1 MTKHV
6 DKVMTFM
13 KLQHDIEVWLEEK
26 AEKISRLSP
35 VSEDSEK
42 AKSQLAIAKVGNISI
57 CSPLVVDSKLFTV
70 GGYREK
76 RCIYLSGFL

>member
-13 KLQHDIEVWLEEK
+13 KLQDDVEVWLEEK
-26 AEKISRLSP
+26 AEKIGRLSP

-42 AKSQLAIAKVGNISI
+42 AKSQLANAKVGSISI
-57 CSPLVVDSKLFTV
+57 CCPLVMESKLFTH
-70 GGYREK
+70 G
-76 RCIYLSGFL
+76 